1 MPSAFG
7 LDQIASL
14 YDPSVAVDQAA
25 LQRRMELAQALR
37 KQAMTPVDTSGRQVG
52 NMGYRV
58 SPLEGVAKM
67 VQALQ
72 ANRADASN
80 DTDRL
85 ALQQHMAAAMQQAM
99 GPQGQPQ
106 PSGPQMS
113 TPDNPQ
119 LSVPPPAQSVS
130 PTSRG
135 MTMADLLRGGVT
147 EAVGGSA
154 MAGAYAD
161 QFKTPEPI
169 KVMRATGQDPQEQG
183 RLATAKLLREI
194 SAPTRLGP
202 TNYADPQGVVHGLAP
217 PIPGAVN
224 VTDPTN
230 PSGFRAEPVPGAAP
244 AIEAGAAA
252 QAAGKASQTPFAGVD
267 AKGNPLP
274 VQSVAAAL
282 RGTQTPEAPIAAQ
295 IPPDVQAK
303 RDATR
308 QSMLADELR
317 REPPGTPAA
326 KAIQTELAATNPG
339 SSGGIYAAPPL
350 GAAAGAETGAKNRQN
365 VMKEDY
371 TALSN
376 ANSSAQTVIS
386 RLQTIK
392 QLGPQAITGAES
404 DKRDFLN
411 GLLSLGGIKSAVD
424 AKTAGD
430 LIDKNAAQI
439 ALAIGAGSQGTDAL
453 RSLALT
459 ANPGRHMNV
468 ESMQKAADSLI
479 GPLQAT
485 QAKTQLLT
493 PHFTGGDAETYLT
506 KKQAFEK
513 AADPRIWELHNLSPD
528 AQKTYVQKLSP
539 ADAKSLLENRGAL
552 KQIGVFQ

>member
-1 MPSAFG
+1 MAAFG

-99 GPQGQPQ
+99 GPQGQPSA
-106 PSGPQMS
+106 PTGPQMS

-119 LSVPPPAQSVS
+119 LSVPPAQSVS
-130 PTSRG
+130 PNSRG

-161 QFKTPEPI
+161 QFKTPEAV
-169 KVMRATGQDPQEQG
+169 KVMRATGQDPQQVG
-183 RLATAKLLREI
+183 SATLAKLLKEA
-194 SAPTRLGP
+194 SAPTRLG
-202 TNYADPQGVVHGLAP
+202 NAAYAGPDGQIHGLPQG
-217 PIPGAVN
+217 IPGAVQ
-224 VTDPTN
+224 TPDPTA
-230 PSGFRAEPVPGAAP
+230 PGGWSAQKTPGAAD
-244 AIEAGAAA
+244 AIQSAAA
-252 QAAGKASQTPFAGVD
+252 ATAAGKASQTPFAGVD

-282 RGTQTPEAPIAAQ
+282 RGTQAPEAPIAAQ
-295 IPPDVQAK
+295 VPPDVQAK

-339 SSGGIYAAPPL
+339 SPGGIYAAPPL

-404 DKRDFLN
+404 EKRDFLN
-411 GLLSLGGIKSAVD
+411 GLLSLGGFKSAVD

-453 RSLALT
+453 RALALT

-493 PHFTGGDAETYLT
+493 PHFTSGDAETYLT

-552 KQIGVFQ
+552 KQMGVFQ